1 MVGDVWLLADLSVA
15 MLSSCFLRIFFHS
28 RNGDAD
34 FVSGAGGGN

>member
-1 MVGDVWLLADLSVA
+1 MVGDARFLANLSVA

-34 FVSGAGGGN
+34 FVSGASGGN